1 MPGSSG
7 CSNIRLYKTTARK
20 YSTDQDNYIDFNG
33 SKLAIAQTKAH
44 PYKYTDLDFLFQE
57 IEVLLTASLYDVFN
71 AVDEFIDLRT
81 YVFKTH
87 VSASALQPKIMN
99 IINRSVYILDDLMV
113 EVEVSFMRGKV
124 SDIRL
129 IDAKI
134 TKNNDYTTKPEYQ
147 RRVFTFAQ
155 LFTYLN

>member
-1 MPGSSG
+1 MPIKAIISITGPANTMPGSSG

-129 IDAKI
+129 ID
-134 TKNNDYTTKPEYQ
+134 
-147 RRVFTFAQ
+147 
-155 LFTYLN
+155 

>member
-1 MPGSSG
+1 MVPSWPQ
-7 CSNIRLYKTTARK
+7 IRPRPSHT
-20 YSTDQDNYIDFNG
+20 ST
-33 SKLAIAQTKAH
+33 L
-44 PYKYTDLDFLFQE
+44 DLDFLFQE
-57 IEVLLTASLYDVFN
+57 IEVLLIASPYDVFN
-71 AVDEFIDLRT
+71 AADEFIDFRS
-81 YVFKTH
+81 YVFKAH
-87 VSASALQPKIMN
+87 VSASTLQSKIMN
-99 IINRSVYILDDLMV
+99 IINRSVCISDDLMV

-155 LFTYLN
+155 LLHI

>member
-1 MPGSSG
+1 M
-7 CSNIRLYKTTARK
+7 LTT
-20 YSTDQDNYIDFNG
+20 S
-33 SKLAIAQTKAH
+33 
-44 PYKYTDLDFLFQE
+44 PC
-57 IEVLLTASLYDVFN
+57 
-71 AVDEFIDLRT
+71 DEFIDLRT

-87 VSASALQPKIMN
+87 VSASTLQSKIMN

-113 EVEVSFMRGKV
+113 EVEVSFMRGEV
-124 SDIRL
+124 SDIGL

-155 LFTYLN
+155 PLHI

>member
-1 MPGSSG
+1 MA
-7 CSNIRLYKTTARK
+7 KK
-20 YSTDQDNYIDFNG
+20 YSTGQDNYIDFNG
-33 SKLAIAQTKAH
+33 SKPATAQTKVH

-57 IEVLLTASLYDVFN
+57 IEVLLTTSPC
-71 AVDEFIDLRT
+71 DEFIDLRS
-81 YVFKTH
+81 YVFKAH
-87 VSASALQPKIMN
+87 VSASTLQSKIMN

-147 RRVFTFAQ
+147 GRVFTFAQ
-155 LFTYLN
+155 LLHI